1 MKITKTQLKQLIKE
15 EMEELLDVE
24 EEWTPENDPEDL
36 DPLALDVL
44 EAVEEDG
51 ELAEHAKD
59 IVDYWITNYGAEHED
74 KREGLEAAVL
84 YYIKG

>member
-1 MKITKTQLKQLIKE
+1 MKLNQTQLKRLIKE
-15 EMEELLDVE
+15 EMEDLLDVE
-24 EEWTPENDPEDL
+24 EEWTPENDPEDFA
-36 DPLALDVL
+36 PLALDVL
-44 EAVEEDG
+44 ESVEEDG

-74 KREGLEAAVL
+74 KREGLESAVL